1 MNLLEDQS
9 LITQAEYAKKLRPL
23 LTLLLGTLPGMT
35 VAQMREQLVQQ
46 GNAAQNAGND
56 IQECAV

>member
-1 MNLLEDQS
+1 MNLLEDQT

-23 LTLLLGTLPGMT
+23 LTLSLGTLPGMT